1 MALPKPR
8 RTPAIAA
15 LPRWLLFLVF
25 ALSGISGLI
34 YEVIWAR
41 QLALIFG
48 ATSPAITTVLT
59 SFMLGLALGSYA
71 AGHYAARLENPLRAY
86 ALIEL
91 GIGAYGVAFPF
102 LLDLLTMAYIPLFRV
117 LIETPLTLGTVRF
130 ALVLLLLLPSTVLMG
145 ASLPV
150 MARALIQD
158 PLRMGREAGILYGLN
173 TLGAAGGVYL
183 TTFFLIPRV
192 GLTGGWLSAAA
203 LNWAV
208 AGMTWAVAHR
218 WRNEA
223 APPPAHGITPAPQAL
238 YWVLLAYGCSGLA
251 ALGYEVIW
259 TRLLVLLFGS
269 SVYAFAVML
278 TSFLLGLGL
287 GSLVGSVLAARGRE
301 PIVMAAALQVIIS
314 VAVLA
319 GAPWFDRLPY
329 LFLEAFRLTGGE
341 WWMLTTL
348 EFLMALA
355 LMIVPTTAM
364 GAMFPLVAHL
374 LGTHGRSERAVG
386 NIYAVNTWGAIL
398 GAAVTGFALIPWL
411 GLRGSLL
418 VLASLNALAAC
429 LLLIGGG
436 EALGASGSSSG
447 TPYGGSCIA
456 RLERQ
461 GLVQRGLPL
470 CGSIQ
475 RAA

>member
-1 MALPKPR
+1 MARPKPR
-8 RTPAIAA
+8 RGSAGPV
-15 LPRWLLFLVF
+15 LPRRFLFVLF

-34 YEVIWAR
+34 YQVIWAR

-48 ATSPAITTVLT
+48 ASSPAITTVLT
-59 SFMLGLALGSYA
+59 SFMLGLALGSYG
-71 AGHYAARLENPLRAY
+71 AGRYAARWENPLHAY
-86 ALIEL
+86 AVIEL
-91 GIGAYGVAFPF
+91 GIGAYGVAFPL
-102 LLDLLTMAYIPLFRV
+102 LLDLLKLVYIPLFRSLV
-117 LIETPLTLGTVRF
+117 EAPLTFGTLRF
-130 ALVLLLLLPSTVLMG
+130 ALVVVLLLPPTVLMG

-150 MARALIQD
+150 MARALLQE
-158 PLRMGREAGILYGLN
+158 PLRMGREAGTLYGLN

-183 TTFFLIPRV
+183 STFFLIPRV
-192 GLTGGWLSAAA
+192 GLAGGWLAAVA

-208 AGMTWAVAHR
+208 AGMAWACAR
-218 WRNEA
+218 QWRNEA
-223 APPPAHGITPAPQAL
+223 LLQPMAPASAPQAL
-238 YWVLLAYGCSGLA
+238 PWVLLAYGCSGLA
-251 ALGYEVIW
+251 ALGYEVVW

-301 PIVMAAALQVIIS
+301 PIMMAAATQVIIS

-329 LFLEAFRLTGGE
+329 LFLSAFRLTGGE

-355 LMIVPTTAM
+355 LMLVPTTAM
-364 GAMFPLVAHL
+364 GATFPLVAQL
-374 LGTHGRSERAVG
+374 IGTHGRTEQAVG

-398 GAAVTGFALIPWL
+398 GAAMTGFALIPWL

-418 VLASLNALAAC
+418 VLASLNVVAAC
-429 LLLIGGG
+429 LLLAGGG
-436 EALGASGSSSG
+436 AALGSSGSSG
-447 TPYGGSCIA
+447 GAPYGAPCIA

-461 GLVQRGLPL
+461 GTV
-470 CGSIQ
+470 
-475 RAA
+475 